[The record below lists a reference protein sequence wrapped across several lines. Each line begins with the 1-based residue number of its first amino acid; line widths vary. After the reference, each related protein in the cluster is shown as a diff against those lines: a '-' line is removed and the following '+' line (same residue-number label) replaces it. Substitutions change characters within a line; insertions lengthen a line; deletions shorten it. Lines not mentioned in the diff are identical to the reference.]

1 MRMTQQRVMITVYDL
16 ALLIALALI
25 CARVFGYIF
34 TKLKLPSVIGEILAG
49 VFLGGIS
56 LTIFNGQMISLFGF
70 SWSVPELSYLS
81 VEFDFLAEIGILI
94 LMFISGLSTSLN
106 QLKSMGKTS
115 TFVAIGG
122 VLVPLGLGV
131 STSLLFGFS
140 QQESLIV
147 GLMLVA
153 TSVGVT
159 VRTLMDLHKLDTNV
173 GAAILGGAVI
183 DDVLGIVLLAF
194 VVGSDPFLY
203 VGFKIALFFILFV
216 YLGLKVID
224 RILGLGEYIHLPKA
238 FLSISLSL
246 FLLFSFFADRFGIS
260 GIIGAFIAGL
270 LIGQSIKSRK
280 IVDDVQTL
288 GYGFFVPLF
297 FIWIGAKLIIGIVD
311 DFASFSSI
319 AVFAFIIILVAIVG
333 KIIGCGIGARLS
345 GSSLKESLQIGVGMI
360 PRMEL
365 ALIIISTAIS
375 KKLIVGVAA
384 NQLLAISVL
393 ITICTTL
400 ITPLLI
406 NATFRESKS

>member
-1 MRMTQQRVMITVYDL
+1 MITVYDL

-49 VFLGGIS
+49 VFLGAVS
-56 LTIFNGQMISLFGF
+56 LTIFNGQNISLFGF
-70 SWSVPELSYLS
+70 TWSVPELSYLS
-81 VEFDFLAEIGILI
+81 VEFDFLAEIGILF
-94 LMFISGLSTSLN
+94 LMFISGLSTSIS

-115 TFVAIGG
+115 TMVALGG
-122 VLVPLGLGV
+122 SIVPLGLGV
-131 STSLLFGFS
+131 STGILFGFA
-140 QQESLIV
+140 QRESLII

-159 VRTLMDLHKLDTNV
+159 VRTLMDIHKLDTDA

-203 VGFKIALFFILFV
+203 VGFKIVLFFILFV
-216 YLGLKVID
+216 YFGLKIID
-224 RILGLGEYIHLPKA
+224 KILGLGEYIHLPKA

-280 IVDDVQTL
+280 IVDDVQTI

-297 FIWIGAKLIIGIVD
+297 FIWIGAKLIIGIVED
-311 DFASFSSI
+311 SASFASVAF
-319 AVFAFIIILVAIVG
+319 FAFIIILVAIVG
-333 KIIGCGIGARLS
+333 KIIGCGIGAKLS
-345 GSSLKESLQIGVGMI
+345 GSSFRESLQIGVGMI

-375 KKLIVGVAA
+375 KKLIVGVVA

-393 ITICTTL
+393 LTVCTTL
-400 ITPLLI
+400 ITPILI
-406 NATFRESKS
+406 NITFKESPSKS

>member
-1 MRMTQQRVMITVYDL
+1 MITVYDL

-49 VFLGGIS
+49 IFLGGLS
-56 LTIFNGQMISLFGF
+56 LTVFNGQTISLMGF
-70 SWSVPELSYLS
+70 TWSVPSLSYLS
-81 VEFDFLAEIGILI
+81 VEFDFLAEIGILF
-94 LMFISGLSTSLN
+94 LMFISGLSTSLG

-115 TFVAIGG
+115 TLVAIGG
-122 VLVPLGLGV
+122 VIVPLGLGV
-131 STSLLFGFS
+131 FAGLLFGFTN
-140 QQESLIV
+140 QESLII

-159 VRTLMDLHKLDTNV
+159 VRTLMDIHRLDTNA

-203 VGFKIALFFILFV
+203 VGLKIVLFFIIFV
-216 YLGLKVID
+216 YFGLKVID
-224 RILGLGEYIHLPKA
+224 KLLGLGEHIHLPKA

-297 FIWIGAKLIIGIVD
+297 FIWIGAKLIIGIQE
-311 DFASFSSI
+311 DFTAFTSI
-319 AVFAFIIILVAIVG
+319 ALFAIVLILIAVIG
-333 KIIGCGIGARLS
+333 KVIGCGVGAKIS
-345 GSSLKESLQIGVGMI
+345 GISTKESVQIGIGMI

-375 KKLIVGVAA
+375 KKLIVGIVAH
-384 NQLLAISVL
+384 QLLAVTVL
-393 ITICTTL
+393 LTVCTTL

-406 NATFRESKS
+406 NVAFKETPS

>member
-1 MRMTQQRVMITVYDL
+1 MITVYDL

-94 LMFISGLSTSLN
+94 LMFISGLSTSLS

-122 VLVPLGLGV
+122 VIVPLGLGV
-131 STSLLFGFS
+131 STSLLFGFN

-159 VRTLMDLHKLDTNV
+159 VRTLMDLQKLDTNV

-319 AVFAFIIILVAIVG
+319 AVFAFVIILVAIVG

-365 ALIIISTAIS
+365 ALIIISTSIS

-400 ITPLLI
+400 ITPILI
-406 NATFRESKS
+406 NATFKESKS

>member
-1 MRMTQQRVMITVYDL
+1 MITVYDL

-94 LMFISGLSTSLN
+94 LMFISGLSTSLS

-122 VLVPLGLGV
+122 VIVPLGLGV
-131 STSLLFGFS
+131 STSLLFGFN

-319 AVFAFIIILVAIVG
+319 AVFAFVIILVAIVG

-400 ITPLLI
+400 ITPILI
-406 NATFRESKS
+406 NATFKESKSLR

>member
-1 MRMTQQRVMITVYDL
+1 MITVYDL

-34 TKLKLPSVIGEILAG
+34 TKIKLPSVIGEILAG
-49 VFLGGIS
+49 VFLGAVS
-56 LTIFNGQMISLFGF
+56 LTIFNGQTLSLFGF

-81 VEFDFLAEIGILI
+81 VEFDFLAEIGILF
-94 LMFISGLSTSLN
+94 LMFISGLSTSIN

-115 TFVAIGG
+115 TMVALGG
-122 VLVPLGLGV
+122 VIVPLGMGF
-131 STSLLFGFS
+131 STGILFGFGY
-140 QQESLIV
+140 QESLII
-147 GLMLVA
+147 GLILVA

-159 VRTLMDLHKLDTNV
+159 VRTLMDIHKLDTDA
-173 GAAILGGAVI
+173 GSAILGGAVI
-183 DDVLGIVLLAF
+183 DDVLGILLLAF

-203 VGFKIALFFILFV
+203 VGFKIVLFFILFV
-216 YLGLKVID
+216 YFGLKIID
-224 RILGLGEYIHLPKA
+224 KILGLGEYIHLPKA

-246 FLLFSFFADRFGIS
+246 FLLFSFFADRFGVS

-311 DFASFSSI
+311 DFASFTSI
-319 AVFAFIIILVAIVG
+319 AFFAFIIILVAIVG

-345 GSSLKESLQIGVGMI
+345 GSSFKESVQIGIGMI

-375 KKLIVGVAA
+375 KELIVGIVA

-393 ITICTTL
+393 ITVCTTL
-400 ITPLLI
+400 ITPILI
-406 NATFRESKS
+406 NITFKDVPSKS

>member
-1 MRMTQQRVMITVYDL
+1 MITVYDL

-25 CARVFGYIF
+25 CARVFGYVF

-49 VFLGGIS
+49 VFLGIAS
-56 LTIFNGQMISLFGF
+56 ITIFNGQTLSLFGF
-70 SWSVPELSYLS
+70 TWTAPSLSYLS
-81 VEFDFLAEIGILI
+81 TEFDFLAEIGILF
-94 LMFISGLSTSLN
+94 LMFISGLSTSLR

-115 TFVAIGG
+115 TFVALGG
-122 VLVPLGLGV
+122 VIVPLGLGI
-131 STSLLFGFS
+131 STGLLFGFTS
-140 QQESLIV
+140 EESLII
-147 GLMLVA
+147 GLILVA

-159 VRTLMDLHKLDTNV
+159 VRTLMDLHKLDTNT

-194 VVGSDPFLY
+194 VIGSDPFVY
-203 VGFKIALFFILFV
+203 VGFKIIVFFILFV

-224 RILGLGEYIHLPKA
+224 KILGLGEYIQLPKA

-280 IVDDVQTL
+280 IIDDVQTL

-297 FIWIGAKLIIGIVD
+297 FIWVGAKLIIGILQD
-311 DFASFSSI
+311 ISAFTSI
-319 AVFAFIIILVAIVG
+319 ALFAIILIIIAILG
-333 KIIGCGIGARLS
+333 KIIGCGIGAKIS
-345 GSSLKESLQIGVGMI
+345 GASLQESFQIGVGMI

-375 KKLIVGVAA
+375 NKFLGGVVA
-384 NQLLAISVL
+384 NQLLAVTVL
-393 ITICTTL
+393 ITISTTL
-400 ITPLLI
+400 ITPFLI
-406 NATFRESKS
+406 NLAFKGSPS

>member
-1 MRMTQQRVMITVYDL
+1 MITVYDL

-49 VFLGGIS
+49 VFLGAVS
-56 LTIFNGQMISLFGF
+56 LTIFNGQNISLFGF
-70 SWSVPELSYLS
+70 TWSVPELSYLS
-81 VEFDFLAEIGILI
+81 VEFDFLAEIGILF
-94 LMFISGLSTSLN
+94 LMFISGLSTSIS

-115 TFVAIGG
+115 TMVALGG
-122 VLVPLGLGV
+122 IIVPLGLGV
-131 STSLLFGFS
+131 STGILFGFA
-140 QQESLIV
+140 QRESLII

-159 VRTLMDLHKLDTNV
+159 VRTLMDIHKLDTDA

-194 VVGSDPFLY
+194 VVGSDPFLF
-203 VGFKIALFFILFV
+203 VGFKIVLFFILFV
-216 YLGLKVID
+216 YFGLKIID
-224 RILGLGEYIHLPKA
+224 KILGLGEYIHLPKA

-297 FIWIGAKLIIGIVD
+297 FIWIGAKLIIGIVE
-311 DFASFSSI
+311 DFASFTSI
-319 AVFAFIIILVAIVG
+319 AFFAFIIILVAILG
-333 KIIGCGIGARLS
+333 KIIGCGIGAKLS
-345 GSSLKESLQIGVGMI
+345 GSSFRESLQIGVGMI

-375 KKLIVGVAA
+375 KKLIVGVVA

-393 ITICTTL
+393 LTVCTTL
-400 ITPLLI
+400 ITPILI
-406 NATFRESKS
+406 NITFKESPSKS

>member
-1 MRMTQQRVMITVYDL
+1 MITVYDI

-49 VFLGGIS
+49 IFLGGVS
-56 LTIFNGQMISLFGF
+56 LTIFNGQTVSLFGF
-70 SWSVPELSYLS
+70 SWSVPSLSYLS
-81 VEFDFLAEIGILI
+81 IEFDFLAEIGILF
-94 LMFISGLSTSLN
+94 LMFISGLSTSLG
-106 QLKSMGKTS
+106 QLRSMGKTS
-115 TFVAIGG
+115 TMVAIGG
-122 VLVPLGLGV
+122 VIVPLGLGFG
-131 STSLLFGFS
+131 TGIIFGFS
-140 QQESLIV
+140 NQESLII
-147 GLMLVA
+147 GLILVA

-159 VRTLMDLHKLDTNV
+159 VRTLMDIHKLDTNA

-203 VGFKIALFFILFV
+203 VGFKIVMFFIIFV
-216 YLGLKVID
+216 YFGLKVID
-224 RILGLGEYIHLPKA
+224 RLLGLGEHINLPKA

-280 IVDDVQTL
+280 IIDDVQTI

-297 FIWIGAKLIIGIVD
+297 FIWIGAKLILGIQED
-311 DFASFSSI
+311 ITAFTSI
-319 AVFAFIIILVAIVG
+319 AFFAIALIFIAIIG
-333 KIIGCGIGARLS
+333 KIIGCGIGAKLS
-345 GSSLKESLQIGVGMI
+345 GSSLKESIQIGVGMI

-375 KKLIVGVAA
+375 KRLLTGTVAH
-384 NQLLAISVL
+384 QLLAVTVL
-393 ITICTTL
+393 LTVCTTL
-400 ITPLLI
+400 ITPILI
-406 NATFRESKS
+406 NFTFKETPS

>member
-1 MRMTQQRVMITVYDL
+1 MITVYDL

>member
-1 MRMTQQRVMITVYDL
+1 MITVYDL
-16 ALLIALALI
+16 ALLLALALI
-25 CARVFGYIF
+25 CARIFGYIF

-49 VFLGGIS
+49 VFLGGLS
-56 LTIFNGQMISLFGF
+56 LTIFNGQSISLFGF
-70 SWSVPELSYLS
+70 SWSVPELSYIS
-81 VEFDFLAEIGILI
+81 VEFDFLAEIGILF
-94 LMFISGLSTSLN
+94 LMFISGLSTSLG

-115 TFVAIGG
+115 TMVALGG
-122 VLVPLGLGV
+122 VIVPLGLGF
-131 STSLLFGFS
+131 STGILFGFGH
-140 QQESLIV
+140 QESLII

-159 VRTLMDLHKLDTNV
+159 VRTLMDIHKLDTNA

-194 VVGSDPFLY
+194 VVGSDPYLY
-203 VGFKIALFFILFV
+203 IVLKIVLFFILFV
-216 YLGLKVID
+216 YLGLKIID

-319 AVFAFIIILVAIVG
+319 AFFAFIIILVAIAG

-345 GSSLKESLQIGVGMI
+345 GSSFKESVQIGIGMI

-375 KKLIVGVAA
+375 KKIIVGIAA

-393 ITICTTL
+393 ITVCTTL
-400 ITPLLI
+400 ITPVLI
-406 NATFRESKS
+406 NITFKEVSVKS

>member
-1 MRMTQQRVMITVYDL
+1 MITVYDL

-49 VFLGGIS
+49 VFLGAVS
-56 LTIFNGQMISLFGF
+56 LTIFNGQNISLFGF
-70 SWSVPELSYLS
+70 TWSVPELSYLS
-81 VEFDFLAEIGILI
+81 VEFDFLAEIGILF
-94 LMFISGLSTSLN
+94 LMFISGLSTSIS

-115 TFVAIGG
+115 TMVALGG
-122 VLVPLGLGV
+122 IIVPLGLGV
-131 STSLLFGFS
+131 STGILFGFA
-140 QQESLIV
+140 QRESLII

-159 VRTLMDLHKLDTNV
+159 VRTLMDIHKLDTDA

-194 VVGSDPFLY
+194 VVGSDPFLF
-203 VGFKIALFFILFV
+203 VGFKIVLFFILFV
-216 YLGLKVID
+216 YFGLKIID
-224 RILGLGEYIHLPKA
+224 KILGLGEYIHLPKA

-297 FIWIGAKLIIGIVD
+297 FIWIGAKLIIGIVED
-311 DFASFSSI
+311 SASFASVAF
-319 AVFAFIIILVAIVG
+319 FAFIIILVAIVG
-333 KIIGCGIGARLS
+333 KIIGCGIGAKLS
-345 GSSLKESLQIGVGMI
+345 GSSFRESLQIGVGMI

-375 KKLIVGVAA
+375 KKLIVGVVA

-393 ITICTTL
+393 LTVCTTL
-400 ITPLLI
+400 ITPILI
-406 NATFRESKS
+406 NITFKESPSKS

>member
-1 MRMTQQRVMITVYDL
+1 MITVYDL

-49 VFLGGIS
+49 IFLGAVS
-56 LTIFNGQMISLFGF
+56 LTIFNGQNISLFGF
-70 SWSVPELSYLS
+70 TWSVPELSYLS
-81 VEFDFLAEIGILI
+81 VEFDFLAEIGILF
-94 LMFISGLSTSLN
+94 LMFISGLSTSIS

-115 TFVAIGG
+115 TMVALGG
-122 VLVPLGLGV
+122 IIVPLGLGV
-131 STSLLFGFS
+131 STGILFGFA
-140 QQESLIV
+140 QRESLII

-159 VRTLMDLHKLDTNV
+159 VRTLMDIHKLDTDA

-203 VGFKIALFFILFV
+203 VGFKIVLFFILFV
-216 YLGLKVID
+216 YFGLKIID
-224 RILGLGEYIHLPKA
+224 KILGLGEYIQLPKA

-297 FIWIGAKLIIGIVD
+297 FIWIGAKLIIGIVED
-311 DFASFSSI
+311 SASFASVAF
-319 AVFAFIIILVAIVG
+319 FAFIIILVAIVG
-333 KIIGCGIGARLS
+333 KIIGCGIGAKLS
-345 GSSLKESLQIGVGMI
+345 GSSFRESLQIGVGMI

-375 KKLIVGVAA
+375 KKIIVGVVA

-393 ITICTTL
+393 LTVCTTL
-400 ITPLLI
+400 ITPILI
-406 NATFRESKS
+406 NITFKESLSKS

>member
-1 MRMTQQRVMITVYDL
+1 MITVYDL

-94 LMFISGLSTSLN
+94 LMFISGLSTSLS

-122 VLVPLGLGV
+122 VIVPLGLGV
-131 STSLLFGFS
+131 STSLLFGFN

-159 VRTLMDLHKLDTNV
+159 VRTLMDLQKLDTNV

-319 AVFAFIIILVAIVG
+319 AVFAVIIILVAIVG

-400 ITPLLI
+400 ITPILI
-406 NATFRESKS
+406 NATFKESKS

>member
-1 MRMTQQRVMITVYDL
+1 MITVYDL

-94 LMFISGLSTSLN
+94 LMFISGLSTSLS

-122 VLVPLGLGV
+122 VIVPLGLGV
-131 STSLLFGFS
+131 STSLLFGFN

-400 ITPLLI
+400 ITPILI
-406 NATFRESKS
+406 NATFKESKS

>member
-1 MRMTQQRVMITVYDL
+1 MITVYDL
-16 ALLIALALI
+16 ALLLALALI
-25 CARVFGYIF
+25 CARIFGYIF

-49 VFLGGIS
+49 VFLGGLS
-56 LTIFNGQMISLFGF
+56 LTIFNGQSISLFGF
-70 SWSVPELSYLS
+70 SWSVPELSYISL
-81 VEFDFLAEIGILI
+81 EFDFLAEIGILL
-94 LMFISGLSTSLN
+94 LMFISGLSTSLS

-115 TFVAIGG
+115 TMVALGG
-122 VLVPLGLGV
+122 VIVPLGLGF
-131 STSLLFGFS
+131 STGILFGFGH
-140 QQESLIV
+140 QESLII

-159 VRTLMDLHKLDTNV
+159 VRTLMDIHKLDTNA

-194 VVGSDPFLY
+194 VVGTDPFLY
-203 VGFKIALFFILFV
+203 IVLKIVLFFILFV
-216 YLGLKVID
+216 YLGLKIID
-224 RILGLGEYIHLPKA
+224 KILGLGEYIHLPKA

-319 AVFAFIIILVAIVG
+319 AFFAFIIILVAIAG

-345 GSSLKESLQIGVGMI
+345 GSSFKESVQIGIGMI

-375 KKLIVGVAA
+375 KKIIVGVAA

-393 ITICTTL
+393 ITVCTTL
-400 ITPLLI
+400 ITPVLI
-406 NATFRESKS
+406 NITFKEVPVKS

>member
-1 MRMTQQRVMITVYDL
+1 MITVYDL

-122 VLVPLGLGV
+122 VIVPLGLGV

-159 VRTLMDLHKLDTNV
+159 VRTLMDLQKLDTNV

-216 YLGLKVID
+216 YLGLKIID
-224 RILGLGEYIHLPKA
+224 KILGLGEYIHLPKA

-319 AVFAFIIILVAIVG
+319 AVFAVIIILVAIVG

-400 ITPLLI
+400 ITPILI
-406 NATFRESKS
+406 NATFKESKS